1 MTPVC
6 EQPSIRTPFSG
17 TFSPIATGRGE
28 SGMTVVE
35 EVRQVL
41 QDFLAPEIRSI
52 VARLDAVEKR
62 MDLIDRRMDRLE
74 TKVDNL
80 DKKLDETT
88 LRLQKRMD
96 DYEDRAAKRHE
107 ELMAAVRQIADYTT
121 ILQRLT
127 RLEAKVE

>member
-1 MTPVC
+1 V
-6 EQPSIRTPFSG
+6 
-17 TFSPIATGRGE
+17 
-28 SGMTVVE
+28 TVVE

-62 MDLIDRRMDRLE
+62 MDRLEMRMDHLE
-74 TKVDNL
+74 VRIDNL
-80 DKKLDETT
+80 S
-88 LRLQKRMD
+88 KRMD

-107 ELMAAVRQIADYTT
+107 EVMAAIRQIADYTT